1 MLHQSCLVNKPQK
14 YDELVRMI
22 KFYEI
27 TYKLN
32 YCVVP
37 TFTRVLGGILS
48 VSKDTVYNLTHVIT
62 GWRYLH
68 INTLLML

>member
-1 MLHQSCLVNKPQK
+1 MLHQSCLINKTQK
-14 YDELVRMI
+14 YDELVRRI

-37 TFTRVLGGILS
+37 TLIRVLEGILS
-48 VSKDTVYNLTHVIT
+48 VSKDTVYNPTYVVA

-68 INTLLML
+68 ITTSLVL

>member
-1 MLHQSCLVNKPQK
+1 MLHQSCLINKTQK
-14 YDELVRMI
+14 YDELVRRI

-32 YCVVP
+32 YYVVP
-37 TFTRVLGGILS
+37 KYTRVLGGILS
-48 VSKDTVYNLTHVIT
+48 ISNDTVNNATHVVA

-68 INTLLML
+68 INTPPML